1 MPDNLG
7 VFLTPYL
14 PCPNNF
20 YFLMLGG
27 GGTFRSLIYRTSFPS
42 NNFCQNTFQPKPK
55 KKYLF
60 LFSRISE
67 LVVVNIMPWI
77 SQWETVLM
85 MNATKTP
92 LYPSYP
98 RLWSVTNPQPSFYN
112 VALILYLGIG
122 WVALMSLL
130 KVSLNHFSKNHV
142 KLLQFSSSLCKPEFL
157 TISQYL

>member
-1 MPDNLG
+1 MFAIKFSIEKGIKNFWIAGFFLPAINAT
-7 VFLTPYL
+7 VFSVS
-14 PCPNNF
+14 F
-20 YFLMLGG
+20 YK
-27 GGTFRSLIYRTSFPS
+27 YCS
-42 NNFCQNTFQPKPK
+42 NHVKGQNTFQPKPK
-55 KKYLF
+55 KNIF
-60 LFSRISE
+60 LFFRISE

-98 RLWSVTNPQPSFYN
+98 RLWSVTNPQPLFYN

-130 KVSLNHFSKNHV
+130 KVSLDYFSKNLV
-142 KLLQFSSSLCKPEFL
+142 
-157 TISQYL
+157 